1 MRKKIGKARSI
12 EEEMRRT
19 ERERERDRKC
29 VCVCVCPCCFFRGF
43 AARTNV

>member
-29 VCVCVCPCCFFRGF
+29 VCVCVCFLVAFF
-43 AARTNV
+43 AALPHE